1 MAVNLNELQAL
12 VTDWDLKNKA
22 KDAAV
27 LAEREAR
34 EKLVQ
39 YAFGEQL
46 KEGSGNKLEIGFGM
60 LLQVDHKI
68 SRKISDMALF
78 EQKRASGEIPTDVV
92 DALVRYKPELSISG
106 WKNAPA
112 SARLFFADVVE
123 EKPGTPSVKIV
134 PQKAPT
140 K

>member
-1 MAVNLNELQAL
+1 MAVILTDLQKL
-12 VTDWDLKNKA
+12 VTEWDIKNKA

-34 EKLVQ
+34 EALVA
-39 YAFGEQL
+39 YAFPDGM
-46 KEGSGNKLEIGFGM
+46 KEGSGNKQEIGYGM

-68 SRKISDMALF
+68 TRKITDMALF

-92 DALVRYKPELSISG
+92 DALVRFKPELSISG
-106 WKNAPA
+106 WKAAPA
-112 SARLFFADVVE
+112 SARLYFADVVE

-134 PQKAPT
+134 PQKAPS